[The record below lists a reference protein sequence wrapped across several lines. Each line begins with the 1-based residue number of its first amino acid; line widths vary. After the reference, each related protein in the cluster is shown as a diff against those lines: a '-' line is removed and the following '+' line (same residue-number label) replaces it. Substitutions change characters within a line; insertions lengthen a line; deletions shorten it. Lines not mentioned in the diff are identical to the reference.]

1 MNLALLH
8 SLFVNLSVLVTF
20 SFLLSLTYR
29 AWPPPPGWQLKSLR
43 LGLTVLTTTVL
54 YLMATPEASGA
65 RIELSLVPVA
75 LMTLRYGGWLGVLVG
90 LPSSLLPLAG
100 PAHDALPSV
109 LNLLAVVGLTHALR
123 WTLNM
128 EDAKGSLQRYGWAV
142 GLIFLPIE
150 WPRLL
155 LDDAETLMRVYL
167 PALAFHLV
175 GFWLCATMITSR
187 VALLQS
193 RDQFRLQALQDAL
206 CGLPNRRQFELDLP
220 LTEPGDALLLIDLD
234 HFKRV
239 NDEFGHPVG
248 DEVLAAVGR
257 VLADTLRG
265 RDRAYRYGG
274 EEFAVI
280 LRRVPGDQLP
290 QIAGRLRAAVSALQF
305 APPLGGVTV
314 SVGGASF
321 GPWSSTRTLWQADEA
336 LYHVKQSGRNGVRI
350 AAPTAGLPPAE
361 ELEAWLRQS
370 PGAVSGDG

>member
-1 MNLALLH
+1 
-8 SLFVNLSVLVTF
+8 
-20 SFLLSLTYR
+20 
-29 AWPPPPGWQLKSLR
+29 
-43 LGLTVLTTTVL
+43 
-54 YLMATPEASGA
+54 
-65 RIELSLVPVA
+65 
-75 LMTLRYGGWLGVLVG
+75 
-90 LPSSLLPLAG
+90 
-100 PAHDALPSV
+100 
-109 LNLLAVVGLTHALR
+109 
-123 WTLNM
+123 
-128 EDAKGSLQRYGWAV
+128 
-142 GLIFLPIE
+142 
-150 WPRLL
+150 
-155 LDDAETLMRVYL
+155 
-167 PALAFHLV
+167 
-175 GFWLCATMITSR
+175 MITSR

-370 PGAVSGDG
+370 SGAVSGE